1 MRNVFERRRAEGSGG
16 ERATRLGSRGGS
28 QLADV
33 SSSPPNYPRAILY
46 SRLTPPRFPSLP
58 FPSFLPSPSLSRGS
72 CHLGMKG
79 GSSSIARRLTSGVA
93 PNSRRR
99 LSLPNYATAS
109 REGVLPPPP
118 PGLHPP
124 PSPARV
130 PNIPVLFISGLFVQ
144 SGPVGARSAASQAGA
159 RTATGT
165 KRGAGSLLLRP
176 EEVSAGLRHFTPR
189 PIEKFGDGARPPRSP
204 GSRQQPGRQMK
215 MIAA

>member
-1 MRNVFERRRAEGSGG
+1 MTPGGSLHCRCLRNVFERRRAEGSGG

-46 SRLTPPRFPSLP
+46 SRLTPPLPFFPSLA
-58 FPSFLPSPSLSRGS
+58 LILSRGS

-118 PGLHPP
+118 PPGLHPHP
-124 PSPARV
+124 HECLISQSFSYLGFLFKAALSALALQPRRRARGRRREQNEEPAVCSSGRRRCRPGCVTSRRGPS
-130 PNIPVLFISGLFVQ
+130 
-144 SGPVGARSAASQAGA
+144 RSLAMA
-159 RTATGT
+159 
-165 KRGAGSLLLRP
+165 L
-176 EEVSAGLRHFTPR
+176 GLR
-189 PIEKFGDGARPPRSP
+189 GLQGL
-204 GSRQQPGRQMK
+204 GSNRGVR
-215 MIAA
+215 